1 MALKDQP
8 KDSQG
13 APEVP
18 SSNVTGS
25 TTGNTTSNAA
35 SNAPSDAP
43 TLDDVL
49 KPFQEASTKLLQAN
63 LTAQESAFKQRAK
76 AELDYQDEV
85 RNVEQEAYRALTAAT
100 RKQLDQLGQQGSGAP
115 EQQFAAR
122 AQAQLDY
129 EDEVRRIYTDAQTKL
144 TAAAQKAC
152 DANAGG
158 DAAQQLTNQRQD
170 AYKSYLS
177 DVQQAWSSIKAL
189 DPQTVNVIATHI
201 MSTMSA
207 VSQ

>member
-8 KDSQG
+8 KDSLG

-25 TTGNTTSNAA
+25 TAGNTGGNTGSN
-35 SNAPSDAP
+35 AP

-49 KPFQEASTKLLQAN
+49 KPFQEASTRLLQAN
-63 LTAQESAFKQRAK
+63 LAAQESAFKQRAK

-85 RNVEQEAYRALTAAT
+85 RNVEQEAYRALTAAA
-100 RKQLDQLGQQGSGAP
+100 RKQLDQLGQQGTGSS
-115 EQQFAAR
+115 EQQFTAR
-122 AQAQLDY
+122 AQAQRDY
-129 EDEVRRIYTDAQTKL
+129 EDEVRRIYADAQTKL
-144 TAAAQKAC
+144 TAATQKAC

>member
-8 KDSQG
+8 KESQG

-18 SSNVTGS
+18 SSNVTS
-25 TTGNTTSNAA
+25 NATGNTGSNAG
-35 SNAPSDAP
+35 SSAP

-49 KPFQEASTKLLQAN
+49 KPFQEASTRLLQAN
-63 LTAQESAFKQRAK
+63 LAAQETAFKQRAK

-100 RKQLDQLGQQGSGAP
+100 RKQLDQLGQQGSGSP
-115 EQQFAAR
+115 EQQFSAR

-158 DAAQQLTNQRQD
+158 DAVQQLTNQRQD
-170 AYKSYLS
+170 AYKTYLS
-177 DVQQAWSSIKAL
+177 DVQQAWSSTKAL

>member
-8 KDSQG
+8 KEPQD

-18 SSNVTGS
+18 SSNVTS
-25 TTGNTTSNAA
+25 YTTNNTTSNTTSNAA
-35 SNAPSDAP
+35 

-63 LTAQESAFKQRAK
+63 LAAQESAFKQRAK

-100 RKQLDQLGQQGSGAP
+100 RKQLDQLGQGTGSSP

-129 EDEVRRIYTDAQTKL
+129 EDEVRRVYADAQTKL

-152 DANAGG
+152 DANASG
-158 DAAQQLTNQRQD
+158 DAVQQLTNQRQD
-170 AYKSYLS
+170 AYKNYLS
-177 DVQQAWSSIKAL
+177 DLQQAWSGTKAL